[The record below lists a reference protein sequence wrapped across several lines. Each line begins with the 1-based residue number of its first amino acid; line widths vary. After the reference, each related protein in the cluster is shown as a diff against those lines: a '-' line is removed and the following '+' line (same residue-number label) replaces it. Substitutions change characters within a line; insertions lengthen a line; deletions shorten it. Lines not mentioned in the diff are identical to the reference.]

1 MVGSGLGGGVWGG
14 GLGGGSMAARGGA
27 KLPNNGKGFAEI
39 PDEVRTVVLQ
49 IQEREPEWDLPSV
62 PFHQRAPHGNAELSM
77 WSILALSRR
86 AMLGMLAVGV
96 VEITALQAGPLLT
109 QIGIDRGVL
118 GHSLGGLLAAGL
130 AAVAAVIVTVLA
142 GRVRY
147 IWSGRLA
154 ARSTSRLRV
163 QVFAHLQRLSLD
175 YYTQEKSGVIMTRM
189 MSDIEALQRFYQ
201 DGIGQFLTQILT
213 MLVVSI
219 VLIVDDLRLA
229 GIVLLIVVPALVALS
244 EWFRRA
250 SNRGYGRVRDGIA
263 RVLTDLS
270 EMLQGIRVV
279 TAFNR
284 QHLNSV
290 RHRDVLGGYQA
301 ANNYTARNAGIYGP
315 TTEFIGVVG
324 QISVLIIGGAM
335 VRDGS
340 LSVGVLTAFVL
351 YIGTFFQPIQQM
363 VQTYDTFQSAQA
375 AVVKLNELLATEPS
389 VPEAADATDLPPIEG
404 AIRLEGV
411 TFGYRAEEPVL
422 TDVDLAVRPGETV
435 ALVGPTGA
443 GKSTVAK
450 LVCRFYDPDAG
461 RVLIDGIDLRTVRF
475 DSLRRQLG
483 VVPQEPYL
491 FAGSIADNVR
501 FGRPEATDDE
511 VAAAIRIVGLDELID
526 ALPDGVE
533 TAVHER
539 GVSLSAGERQ
549 LIALARAFLTQP
561 RVLVLDEATSN
572 LDLKSERQVEAALDH
587 VLDGRT
593 AIIVAH
599 RLTTAARADRVVV
612 VADGRVIEDGT
623 HEQLLARNGR
633 YAAMFA
639 IWSSAGQPG
648 SPQPAA

>member
-1 MVGSGLGGGVWGG
+1 
-14 GLGGGSMAARGGA
+14 
-27 KLPNNGKGFAEI
+27 
-39 PDEVRTVVLQ
+39 
-49 IQEREPEWDLPSV
+49 
-62 PFHQRAPHGNAELSM
+62 
-77 WSILALSRR
+77 
-86 AMLGMLAVGV
+86 
-96 VEITALQAGPLLT
+96 
-109 QIGIDRGVL
+109 
-118 GHSLGGLLAAGL
+118 
-130 AAVAAVIVTVLA
+130 
-142 GRVRY
+142 
-147 IWSGRLA
+147 
-154 ARSTSRLRV
+154 
-163 QVFAHLQRLSLD
+163 
-175 YYTQEKSGVIMTRM
+175 
-189 MSDIEALQRFYQ
+189 
-201 DGIGQFLTQILT
+201 
-213 MLVVSI
+213 
-219 VLIVDDLRLA
+219 
-229 GIVLLIVVPALVALS
+229 
-244 EWFRRA
+244 
-250 SNRGYGRVRDGIA
+250 
-263 RVLTDLS
+263 
-270 EMLQGIRVV
+270 
-279 TAFNR
+279 
-284 QHLNSV
+284 
-290 RHRDVLGGYQA
+290 
-301 ANNYTARNAGIYGP
+301 
-315 TTEFIGVVG
+315 
-324 QISVLIIGGAM
+324 
-335 VRDGS
+335 
-340 LSVGVLTAFVL
+340 
-351 YIGTFFQPIQQM
+351 
-363 VQTYDTFQSAQA
+363 
-375 AVVKLNELLATEPS
+375 
-389 VPEAADATDLPPIEG
+389 
-404 AIRLEGV
+404 V

-461 RVLIDGIDLRTVRF
+461 RVLIDGIDLRTIRF